1 LNNTNVDSAF
11 MALVSDI
18 KLRLETTPSTPV
30 IKKDNKPSKIHV
42 VIPERGEE
50 KKKPGCAC

>member
-1 LNNTNVDSAF
+1 